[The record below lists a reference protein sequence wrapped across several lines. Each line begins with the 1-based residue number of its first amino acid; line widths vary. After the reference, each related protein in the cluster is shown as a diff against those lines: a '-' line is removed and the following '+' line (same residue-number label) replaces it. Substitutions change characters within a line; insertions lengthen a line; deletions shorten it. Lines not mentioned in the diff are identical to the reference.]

1 MFHSLEDNVI
11 CALATPM
18 GRGAVAMVRVSGND
32 ALKTVAS
39 LLDEPK
45 KSEILNAEGYTLH
58 YAEVSAHGELL
69 DQVVL
74 AVFRAPHSY
83 TGEDSVEITCH
94 CSQFIITE
102 LLDLLCG
109 AGAKLA
115 EPGEFTKRA
124 FLNGKMDLAQAESV
138 ADLIESETAAAHRI
152 AMNQMKGG
160 FSKEL
165 AAMREQMLKLVS
177 LMELELDFSEEDVE
191 FADRSELKQL
201 LDAVTARIDSLMAGF
216 RLGNAI
222 KNGVPVAIV
231 GATNTGKSTLL
242 NLLLGEERAIVSSI
256 SGTTRDSIEDTV
268 NIDGILFR
276 FIDTA
281 GIRNTTETIELIG
294 IERTFYKIRQAQV
307 VMLVLDSG
315 HPENFEESIK
325 SLQAKLQDTGSY
337 TDAESVGKGWHKDVI
352 LLLNKCDLT
361 ESGMPGSAAEVKAYS
376 AAKDKAGSSAGIG
389 SPILSEM
396 LESVRKTAAES
407 GLSPLAVMPISALK
421 EEGISE
427 LRKVL
432 SDSQNSLRTAPDQ
445 TLITN
450 MRHYEALRSANEAL
464 ARVKDG
470 LAQNLSTD
478 LLTQDLREAIFQ
490 IGTIT
495 GTIQAPEVLDNI
507 FKNFCIGK

>member
-18 GRGAVAMVRVSGND
+18 GRGAVATVRVSGKE

-58 YAEVSAHGELL
+58 YAEISTKGEVL

-74 AVFRAPHSY
+74 AVFKAPHSY
-83 TGEDSVEITCH
+83 TGEDSVEISCH

-102 LLDLLCG
+102 LLDLLYS

-242 NLLLGEERAIVSSI
+242 NLLLGEERAIVSPI

-307 VMLVLDSG
+307 VMLMLDAE
-315 HPENFEESIK
+315 HPENFDDSIK

-337 TDAESVGKGWHKDVI
+337 TDEESVGKGWHKDVI

-361 ESGMPGSAAEVKAYS
+361 ESGMPGSAAEVKAGAS
-376 AAKDKAGSSAGIG
+376 ARIG

-396 LESVRKTAAES
+396 LDFVRKSAAES
-407 GLSPLAVMPISALK
+407 GLSPLAVLPISALK
-421 EEGISE
+421 EEGIAE

-464 ARVKDG
+464 DRVKDG
-470 LAQNLSTD
+470 LSRNLSTD
-478 LLTQDLREAIFQ
+478 LLTQDLREALYF
-490 IGTIT
+490 IGSIVGEVQT
-495 GTIQAPEVLDNI
+495 PEILDNI

>member
-1 MFHSLEDNVI
+1 
-11 CALATPM
+11 M
-18 GRGAVAMVRVSGND
+18 GRGAVAMVRVSGKE

-45 KSEILNAEGYTLH
+45 KAEILNAEGYTLH
-58 YAEVSAHGELL
+58 YAEISAKGEVL

-242 NLLLGEERAIVSSI
+242 NLLLGEERAIVSPI

-294 IERTFYKIRQAQV
+294 IERTFYKIRQAQI
-307 VMLVLDSG
+307 VMLMLDG
-315 HPENFEESIK
+315 EHPENFDDSIK
-325 SLQAKLQDTGSY
+325 SLQAKLENTGSY
-337 TDAESVGKGWHKDVI
+337 TDSESVGKGWHKHVI

-361 ESGMPGSAAEVKAYS
+361 EYGMPGSAAEVKAGS
-376 AAKDKAGSSAGIG
+376 AAEVKAGSSAEVKAGSSASIG

-396 LESVRKTAAES
+396 LDSVRKTAAES
-407 GLSPLAVMPISALK
+407 GLSPLAVLPISALK
-421 EEGISE
+421 EEGIAE

-478 LLTQDLREAIFQ
+478 LLTQDLREALYF
-490 IGTIT
+490 IGSIVGEVQT
-495 GTIQAPEVLDNI
+495 PEILDNI